1 MGGRALHTMK
11 IQENRMHDIHRTP
24 LIRASFGWALLACA
38 LTVAE
43 PVLSAE
49 PALAG
54 GSAATPAA
62 TSPGAAPVKYTVREG
77 DTLDKIIRL
86 HMGNSPLRIE
96 ILRDAVVK
104 QNPHAFVKGSTKVLL
119 ANAVITVPNH
129 TELLQMQLGSAPA
142 KAESAPPPTSTFMT
156 EDRRKAWVRYP

>member
-1 MGGRALHTMK
+1 MNF
-11 IQENRMHDIHRTP
+11 QENRMHDLNRTP
-24 LIRASFGWALLACA
+24 LSRASLGWAFLACA

-43 PVLSAE
+43 PAWSADPSPLAQ
-49 PALAG
+49 PASSSGA
-54 GSAATPAA
+54 AAT
-62 TSPGAAPVKYTVREG
+62 KYTVREG

-119 ANAVITVPNH
+119 AHAVITLPNH
-129 TELLQMQLGSAPA
+129 TELLQMQLGSVLPKAEPAPA
-142 KAESAPPPTSTFMT
+142 TTNTSMA
-156 EDRRKAWVRYP
+156 EDRRKTWVRYP

>member
-1 MGGRALHTMK
+1 MLDL
-11 IQENRMHDIHRTP
+11 NRTP
-24 LIRASFGWALLACA
+24 LIRASLGWALWAGA

-43 PVLSAE
+43 PAWSAD
-49 PALAG
+49 PSPMAQSASSSG
-54 GSAATPAA
+54 AAAT
-62 TSPGAAPVKYTVREG
+62 KYTVREG

-129 TELLQMQLGSAPA
+129 TELLQMQLGSALP
-142 KAESAPPPTSTFMT
+142 KAEAAPAPATTNTSMVD
-156 EDRRKAWVRYP
+156 DRRKTWVRYP

>member
-1 MGGRALHTMK
+1 MNF
-11 IQENRMHDIHRTP
+11 QENRMHDIDRTP
-24 LIRASFGWALLACA
+24 LSRASIGWALLACA
-38 LTVAE
+38 LTW
-43 PVLSAE
+43 AE
-49 PALAG
+49 PAL
-54 GSAATPAA
+54 SADPAPAVGNAAAQAA
-62 TSPGAAPVKYTVREG
+62 TSPGAAPVKYAVREG

-129 TELLQMQLGSAPA
+129 NELLQKQLGSALPVADPA
-142 KAESAPPPTSTFMT
+142 LPGTSTSMV
-156 EDRRKAWVRYP
+156 EDRRKSWVRYP

>member
-1 MGGRALHTMK
+1 MNF
-11 IQENRMHDIHRTP
+11 QENRMHDLNRTP
-24 LIRASFGWALLACA
+24 LSRASLGWALLACA

-43 PVLSAE
+43 PAWSAD
-49 PALAG
+49 PSPMAQSASSSG
-54 GSAATPAA
+54 AAAT
-62 TSPGAAPVKYTVREG
+62 KYTVREG

-96 ILRDAVVK
+96 LLRDAVVK

-129 TELLQMQLGSAPA
+129 TELLQMQLGSALP
-142 KAESAPPPTSTFMT
+142 KAEAAPPATTSTSMVD
-156 EDRRKAWVRYP
+156 DRRKTWVRYP

>member
-1 MGGRALHTMK
+1 MNF
-11 IQENRMHDIHRTP
+11 QENRMHDLDRTP
-24 LIRASFGWALLACA
+24 LSRASLGWALLACA
-38 LTVAE
+38 LTW
-43 PVLSAE
+43 AE
-49 PALAG
+49 PALSADPAPVG
-54 GSAATPAA
+54 GNAAAQAA

-129 TELLQMQLGSAPA
+129 SELLQKQLGSALPV
-142 KAESAPPPTSTFMT
+142 AEPAPPGTSTSMA
-156 EDRRKAWVRYP
+156 EDRRKSWVRYP

>member
-1 MGGRALHTMK
+1 MK

-24 LIRASFGWALLACA
+24 LIRASFVWALLACA

-49 PALAG
+49 PAPAG
-54 GSAATPAA
+54 GSPAAA

-142 KAESAPPPTSTFMT
+142 KAEPTPPPTSTSMAD
-156 EDRRKAWVRYP
+156 DRRKAWVRYP

>member
-1 MGGRALHTMK
+1 
-11 IQENRMHDIHRTP
+11 MHDIDRTP
-24 LIRASFGWALLACA
+24 LKRASLGWTLLACA
-38 LTVAE
+38 LT
-43 PVLSAE
+43 LAE
-49 PALAG
+49 PAFAADPTPAG
-54 GSAATPAA
+54 GNAAAQAA

-129 TELLQMQLGSAPA
+129 NELLQKQLGSALPLADPA
-142 KAESAPPPTSTFMT
+142 LPGTSTSMV
-156 EDRRKAWVRYP
+156 EDRRKSWVRYP

>member
-1 MGGRALHTMK
+1 MNF
-11 IQENRMHDIHRTP
+11 QENRMHDIDRTP
-24 LIRASFGWALLACA
+24 LKRASLGWTLLACA
-38 LTVAE
+38 LTW
-43 PVLSAE
+43 AE
-49 PALAG
+49 PALSADPAPAG
-54 GSAATPAA
+54 GNAAAQAA

-96 ILRDAVVK
+96 ILRDAVLK

-129 TELLQMQLGSAPA
+129 NELLQKQLGAALPVAEASPPA
-142 KAESAPPPTSTFMT
+142 ASTSMV
-156 EDRRKAWVRYP
+156 EDRRKTWVRYP

>member
-1 MGGRALHTMK
+1 MNL
-11 IQENRMHDIHRTP
+11 QENRMHDIDRTP
-24 LIRASFGWALLACA
+24 LKRASLGWTLLACA
-38 LTVAE
+38 LTW
-43 PVLSAE
+43 AE
-49 PALAG
+49 PALSADPAPAG
-54 GSAATPAA
+54 GNAAAQAA

-96 ILRDAVVK
+96 ILRDAVLK

-129 TELLQMQLGSAPA
+129 NELLQKQLGSALPVAEASPPA
-142 KAESAPPPTSTFMT
+142 ASTSMV
-156 EDRRKAWVRYP
+156 EDRRKTWVRYP